1 MCHSISAIYQDT
13 LSTLRFRI
21 KVNGSEAQLTNSNNA
36 DLIRT
41 LLLAGIRS
49 AYLWR
54 QLGGRRWKL
63 LLQRKQL
70 LEVSQNLSRTL
81 ELV

>member
-1 MCHSISAIYQDT
+1 LAVSQYFSGLIIAGHICAFDKNFCFVT
-13 LSTLRFRI
+13 
-21 KVNGSEAQLTNSNNA
+21 A
-36 DLIRT
+36 DIVRS

-63 LLQRKQL
+63 AFQRQSML
-70 LEVSQNLSRTL
+70 RSAQELSRGL
-81 ELV
+81 DVL